1 MTVNP
6 KIFISYSWSSKDHV
20 EWVINLAKKLRADG
34 IDVIIDRWD
43 LKPGQDKYH
52 FMEQMVKDKEVKKVL
67 MICDKLY
74 AEKANERK
82 AEAGTE
88 TQIISKEVYS
98 EVSQEKFIPV
108 VTEKDINNQPY
119 LPIFLISR
127 IYIDLSNPESYYENY
142 EELLRN
148 IYEKPLYAK
157 PKLGEAPS
165 FIVNDDFVPLKTTHR
180 LQSFKDALLQ
190 NRGYSLGYAEDF
202 LKSFQETFV
211 DIKISREDT
220 TEPLDE
226 LVYKSIKS
234 FCPYRDEYLEFL
246 TLICKYS
253 KEDEYKNYIHNFF
266 SNMLPYVWTELAE
279 NPLYDNFEFII
290 YELFL
295 YTIAILLKYERFHY
309 VNFLLMTPYFFRD
322 NRNSFKTDRNLVSF
336 TKFCPY
342 CKTIEEDR
350 KRRLNNHSYNVTS
363 SIVAEFINPKL
374 IELIDLVDA
383 DYILYLRSNLDQTLD
398 EYTYHNWYPYNLVSA
413 RHTYSLPI
421 FIKGVSKE
429 YFKNIALILGVN
441 NKENLLKIIEQKC
454 NENSFSEINYLGSKP
469 CEHHKRLMNLEKLNT
484 V

>member
-1 MTVNP
+1 MIVNP

-82 AEAGTE
+82 AGVGTE

-108 VTEKDINNQPY
+108 VTEKDNNHQPY

-148 IYEKPLYAK
+148 VYEKPLYVK

-165 FIVNDDFVPLKTTHR
+165 FIANDDFVPLKTTHR
-180 LQSFKDALLQ
+180 LQLFKDALLQ

-202 LKSFQETFV
+202 LKSFQEMFV
-211 DIKISREDT
+211 EIKISREDT

-234 FCPYRDEYLEFL
+234 FCPYKDEYLEFL

-253 KEDEYKNYIHNFF
+253 KEDEYKNSIHNFF
-266 SNMLPYVWTELAE
+266 SNLLPYVWTELAE
-279 NPLYDNFEFII
+279 NPLYDNYKFII

-295 YTIAILLKYERFHY
+295 YTVAILLKYERFQY
-309 VNFLLMTPYFFRD
+309 VNYLLMTPYFFRD

-336 TKFCPY
+336 ATFRPY

-350 KRRLNNHSYNVTS
+350 KRRINNHSYNVTS
-363 SIVAEFINPKL
+363 SIVAENINSKL
-374 IELIDLVDA
+374 IELIDLVEA

-398 EYTYHNWYPYNLVSA
+398 EYTYHSWYPYNLVSA

-429 YFKNIALILGVN
+429 YFKNIAIILGVG
-441 NKENLLKIIEQKC
+441 NKDNLVKIIEQKC
-454 NENSFSEINYLGSKP
+454 KENSFSEINHLGSKP